1 MNQRLR
7 VAIIGPGH
15 IGTDLMCKILN
26 SPKLELVMLAGII
39 PESEGLAR
47 AASLGIPTTA
57 EGIGPILERDDI
69 RIVFDST
76 GAKPHR
82 IHAPLLQK
90 AGKIAIDLTPAA
102 IGPYVVPAVN
112 MGEHF
117 ESPNI
122 NLVSCGGQATIPIV
136 AAVGRVAPIKYAEIV
151 ATISSKSAGPGTRQ
165 NIDEFTKTT
174 ARGVEV
180 VGKAAKGK
188 ALIILN
194 PAEPP
199 IMMRNTIYCETDRP
213 VEEAAVRES
222 VERMVEAVR
231 TYVPGYRL
239 RVPPLVKDC
248 LVTTMVE
255 VEGAGDHLPK
265 YSGNLDI
272 ITAAAVGV
280 AERLADHWRDN
291 GENHHG

>member
-1 MNQRLR
+1 MTNRIR

-15 IGTDLMCKILN
+15 IGTDLMCKVLN
-26 SPKLELVMLAGII
+26 SPKLELAMLAGII

-47 AASLGIPTTA
+47 AASLGIATTS

-76 GAKPHR
+76 GAKPHKV
-82 IHAPLLQK
+82 HAPLLLK

-102 IGPYVVPAVN
+102 VGPYVVPAVN

-117 ESPNI
+117 DSPNI
-122 NLVSCGGQATIPIV
+122 NLVTCGGQATIPIV
-136 AAVGRVAPIKYAEIV
+136 AAVARVAALKYAEIV

-180 VGKAAKGK
+180 VGKAPRGK

-199 IMMRNTIYCETDRP
+199 IMMRNTIYCETEQPAD
-213 VEEAAVRES
+213 EAAVRES
-222 VERMVEAVR
+222 VDRMVKAVQ

-239 RVPPLVKDC
+239 RVPPLVKDR
-248 LVTTMVE
+248 LITTMVE
-255 VEGAGDHLPK
+255 VEGAGHHLPK

-280 AERLADHWRDN
+280 AEQLVDHWQGN
-291 GENHHG
+291 GGMKHV